1 MSLNEKIAIYP
12 GSFDPITN
20 GHVDVI
26 ERASIMFDKIY
37 VVIAVNSHKITLF
50 SEKERVEL
58 ASESLKHIHNV
69 EVRATHSLTVDFAR
83 QVNANIIIRGIR
95 AISDF
100 EFEFQIAL
108 MNRKIEPDIH
118 TIFLLPNEKYTY
130 LNSSIV
136 KELAKYNED
145 VSDFVPE
152 IVSKALIKK
161 IQNK

>member
-1 MSLNEKIAIYP
+1 MTLNKKIAIYP

-26 ERASIMFDKIY
+26 ERASTMFDKIY
-37 VVIAVNSHKITLF
+37 VVIAINSNKVTLF
-50 SEKERVEL
+50 SENERIEL
-58 ASESLKHIHNV
+58 ARQSLQHLNNV
-69 EVRATHSLTVDFAR
+69 EVQGTHNLTVEFAR
-83 QVNANIIIRGIR
+83 QVNANVIIRGIR

-145 VSDFVPE
+145 VSDFVPT
-152 IVSKALIKK
+152 IVAQELVKK
-161 IQNK
+161 FRK

>member
-1 MSLNEKIAIYP
+1 MSLSKKIAIYP

-26 ERASIMFDKIY
+26 ERASTMFDKIY
-37 VVIAVNSHKITLF
+37 VVIAINSNKVTLF
-50 SEKERVEL
+50 SENERIEL
-58 ASESLKHIHNV
+58 ARQSLQHLNNV
-69 EVRATHSLTVDFAR
+69 EVQGTHNLTVEFAR
-83 QVNANIIIRGIR
+83 QVNANVIIRGIR

-145 VSDFVPE
+145 VSDFVPK
-152 IVSKALIKK
+152 IVAQELVKK
-161 IQNK
+161 FRK

>member
-1 MSLNEKIAIYP
+1 MTLNEKIAIYP

-26 ERASIMFDKIY
+26 ERASTMFDKIY
-37 VVIAVNSHKITLF
+37 VVIAINSNKVTLF
-50 SEKERVEL
+50 SENERIEL
-58 ASESLKHIHNV
+58 ARQSLQHLKNV
-69 EVRATHSLTVDFAR
+69 EVQGTHNLTVEFAR
-83 QVNANIIIRGIR
+83 QVNANVIIRGIR

-145 VSDFVPE
+145 VSDFVPI
-152 IVSKALIKK
+152 IVAQELIKK
-161 IQNK
+161 FRK